1 MTRGHSVSTDSVA
14 DLAAL
19 GKLLE
24 EQRPRLRAM
33 LERRIDRALA
43 ARLDADDVLNETFLQ
58 AQRKWAAKKGSGVVS
73 DTNPSAA
80 DDAKEETT
88 PDPFFGGMTPYAWL
102 YRIALDCL
110 IEAWRR
116 ETRGRRN
123 PDREMPFPDRSSV
136 QLGLNLIGTGTTPSS
151 AAARNE
157 LQQRIRQAL
166 EMLGPRD
173 REILWMRHYDQLSF
187 KEAAGILGIEEG
199 TANVRYVRALQRLK
213 KLWQQLHPE
222 ESA

>member
-43 ARLDADDVLNETFLQ
+43 ARLDADDVLSETFLQ
-58 AQRKWAAKKGSGVVS
+58 AQRKWPAKKGSGVVS
-73 DTNPSAA
+73 DTSPSAA
-80 DDAKEETT
+80 HAKQETT

-116 ETRGRRN
+116 ETRGCRDVRG
-123 PDREMPFPDRSSV
+123 DMPFPENTSI
-136 QLGLNLIGTGTTPSS
+136 QLGLGLLSAGTSPSD
-151 AAARNE
+151 AAIRQE
-157 LQQRIRQAL
+157 LQQQMRQ
-166 EMLGPRD
+166 
-173 REILWMRHYDQLSF
+173 
-187 KEAAGILGIEEG
+187 
-199 TANVRYVRALQRLK
+199 T
-213 KLWQQLHPE
+213 
-222 ESA
+222 